1 MKTIEGCPCPSWNR
15 REDNSMIGGGALIGK
30 ESVGQEGGRS
40 QSTYVAKLE
49 SILVMVFEVL
59 P

>member
-1 MKTIEGCPCPSWNR
+1 
-15 REDNSMIGGGALIGK
+15 MIGGGALIGK